1 MNSYEY
7 QVRIHSPTRRD
18 DDIIAW
24 LEKRGMAWFLA
35 YERDANREHYQMYLQ
50 SRYKD
55 TSLRRY
61 IKEELNLQG
70 NREYSLT
77 ELRKEPKDLVC
88 YLMKEGDRVHA
99 KIKSEII
106 VAAEAQQDEIQQ
118 TKAKPKA
125 KFTSTVSQIMDTI
138 KINDPT
144 TGQIRVY
151 VYAFF
156 VKRRRLMP
164 DPIQITKYV
173 GTIDLYLRGGRA
185 VIDRINED
193 LRYEDPSSITQ
204 AMDLAEQIFL
214 FETE

>member
-1 MNSYEY
+1 MDLQEY

-18 DDIIAW
+18 DEIIAW
-24 LEKRGMAWFLA
+24 LEKRGVAWFLA
-35 YERDANREHYQMYLQ
+35 YERDANRQHYQMYFQ
-50 SRYKD
+50 SRYKEQ
-55 TSLRRY
+55 SLRRY
-61 IKEELNLQG
+61 IKEELNLVG
-70 NREYSLT
+70 NGQYSLSK
-77 ELRKEPKDLVC
+77 LRKEPKDLVC

-99 KIKSEII
+99 KIKKEII
-106 VAAEAQQDEIQQ
+106 VAAEAQHNEIQQ
-118 TKAKPKA
+118 TKAKPQA

-138 KINDPT
+138 KIDNPS
-144 TGQIRVY
+144 TGKIRVY

-156 VKRRRLMP
+156 LKRRRLMP

-193 LRYEDPSSITQ
+193 LRYEDPG
-204 AMDLAEQIFL
+204 DLADTMDFAEQMFL